1 MTKIHLNPDSI
12 GAVFFDFFATLIFW
26 TQPLRVT
33 LHKIADRYQLRLDWS
48 VYDEARAILT
58 EAYESS
64 KPTDNI
70 RDTISKQLEGCCA
83 MLRKLGVHE
92 HVEQIAWEVL
102 QYEHALFSR
111 NNATL
116 YEDVLPTLDRLQ
128 QMNLKMGI
136 VSNWDTPLHAM
147 VEELGLAPYFEIVVA
162 SHDQRVRSA
171 KPDAAIFEYA
181 LNAVG
186 VSAEEA
192 VHIGDSFEADIMG
205 ADAAGIRAILL
216 DRDGTQTGR
225 WEEAIQTLHALPDLL
240 SVKRDLM

>member
-1 MTKIHLNPDSI
+1 MTR
-12 GAVFFDFFATLIFW
+12 AVFFDFFATLIFW

-33 LHKIADRYQLRLDWS
+33 LRKIADRYQLCLDWS

-58 EAYESS
+58 ETYEAS

-83 MLRKLGVHE
+83 ILRKLGVHE

-116 YEDVLPTLDRLQ
+116 YEDVLPTLDQLQ
-128 QMNLKMGI
+128 QMDLKLGI
-136 VSNWDTPLHAM
+136 ISNWDTPLHAM
-147 VEELGLAPYFEIVVA
+147 VEELDLAPYFDVVVA

-181 LNAVG
+181 LNAVDA
-186 VSAEEA
+186 SPEES
-192 VHIGDSFEADIMG
+192 VHVGDSFEADIIG
-205 ADAAGIRAILL
+205 AHTAGIRAILL
-216 DRDGTQTGR
+216 DRDGAQTGR
-225 WEEAIQTLHALPDLL
+225 WEETIQTLHALPDLL
-240 SVKRDLM
+240 NVKPV

>member
-1 MTKIHLNPDSI
+1 MTKV
-12 GAVFFDFFATLIFW
+12 AFFDFFATLIFW
-26 TQPLRVT
+26 TQPLHITIR
-33 LHKIADRYQLRLDWS
+33 KIADRYQLRLDWS

-58 EAYESS
+58 EAYEAS
-64 KPTDNI
+64 KPTNSI
-70 RDTISKQLEGCCA
+70 RDTIFRQLDGCCA
-83 MLRKLGVHE
+83 ILKKLGVRE

-128 QMNLKMGI
+128 QMDLKMGI
-136 VSNWDTPLHAM
+136 ISNWDTPLHAM
-147 VEELGLAPYFEIVVA
+147 VEELGLAPYFEVVVA

-192 VHIGDSFEADIMG
+192 VHVGDSFEADIMG
-205 ADAAGIRAILL
+205 AHSAGIRAILL
-216 DRDGTQTGR
+216 DRDGTQTER
-225 WEEAIQTLHALPDLL
+225 WGETIRTLHALPDLL
-240 SVKRDLM
+240 SVKRA

>member
-1 MTKIHLNPDSI
+1 MTNV
-12 GAVFFDFFATLIFW
+12 VFFDFFATLIFW

-33 LHKIADRYQLRLDWS
+33 TRKIADRYQLCLNWS
-48 VYDEARAILT
+48 VYNEARAILT
-58 EAYESS
+58 EAYEAS

-83 MLRKLGVHE
+83 FVKKLGARE

-116 YEDVLPTLDRLQ
+116 YEDVLPTLNRLQ

-136 VSNWDTPLHAM
+136 ISNWDTPLHAM
-147 VEELGLAPYFEIVVA
+147 VEELGLSPYFDVIVA
-162 SHDQRVRSA
+162 SHDQRVQSA

-186 VSAEEA
+186 VSAKEA
-192 VHIGDSFEADIMG
+192 IHVGDSFEADIIG
-205 ADAAGIRAILL
+205 ADTAGIRAILL
-216 DRDGTQTGR
+216 DRDGTQAGR
-225 WEEAIQTLHALPDLL
+225 WEDTIQTLHTLPDLL
-240 SVKRDLM
+240 SVKRS

>member
-1 MTKIHLNPDSI
+1 MTKV
-12 GAVFFDFFATLIFW
+12 VFFDFFATLIFW

-33 LHKIADRYQLRLDWS
+33 LRKIADRYQLCLDWS

-58 EAYESS
+58 ETYEAS

-83 MLRKLGVHE
+83 ILRKLGVHE

-116 YEDVLPTLDRLQ
+116 YEDVLPTLDQLQ
-128 QMNLKMGI
+128 QMDLKLGI
-136 VSNWDTPLHAM
+136 ISNWDTPLHAM
-147 VEELGLAPYFEIVVA
+147 VEELGLAPYFDVVVA

-181 LNAVG
+181 LNAVDA
-186 VSAEEA
+186 SPEEA
-192 VHIGDSFEADIMG
+192 VHIGDSFEADIIG
-205 ADAAGIRAILL
+205 AHTAGIRAILL
-216 DRDGTQTGR
+216 DRDGAQTGR
-225 WEEAIQTLHALPDLL
+225 WEETIQTLHALPDLL
-240 SVKRDLM
+240 SVKQI

>member
-1 MTKIHLNPDSI
+1 MTKV
-12 GAVFFDFFATLIFW
+12 VFFDFFATLIFW

-33 LHKIADRYQLRLDWS
+33 LRKIADRYQLRLDWS

-58 EAYESS
+58 ETYEAS

-70 RDTISKQLEGCCA
+70 RDTVSKQLEGCCA
-83 MLRKLGVHE
+83 ILKKLGVHE

-116 YEDVLPTLDRLQ
+116 YEDVLPTLDQLQ
-128 QMNLKMGI
+128 QIDLKLGI
-136 VSNWDTPLHAM
+136 ISNWDTPLHAM
-147 VEELGLAPYFEIVVA
+147 VEELGLAPYFDVVVA

-181 LNAVG
+181 LNAVD
-186 VSAEEA
+186 VSPEEA
-192 VHIGDSFEADIMG
+192 VHVGDSFEADIIG
-205 ADAAGIRAILL
+205 AHTAGIRAILL
-216 DRDGTQTGR
+216 DRDGTQTGQ
-225 WEEAIQTLHALPDLL
+225 WEETIQTLYTLPDLL
-240 SVKRDLM
+240 SLKPVLI

>member
-1 MTKIHLNPDSI
+1 MTK
-12 GAVFFDFFATLIFW
+12 AVFFDFFATLIFW

-33 LHKIADRYQLRLDWS
+33 LRKIADRYQLCLNWS

-58 EAYESS
+58 ETYEAS

-83 MLRKLGVHE
+83 ILRKLGVHE

-116 YEDVLPTLDRLQ
+116 YEDVLPTLDQLQ
-128 QMNLKMGI
+128 QMDLKLGI
-136 VSNWDTPLHAM
+136 ISNWDTPLHAM
-147 VEELGLAPYFEIVVA
+147 VEELGLAPYFDVVVA

-181 LNAVG
+181 LNAVDA
-186 VSAEEA
+186 SPEES
-192 VHIGDSFEADIMG
+192 VHVGDSFEADIIG
-205 ADAAGIRAILL
+205 AHTAGIRAILL
-216 DRDGTQTGR
+216 DRDGAQTGR
-225 WEEAIQTLHALPDLL
+225 WEETIQTLHALPDLL
-240 SVKRDLM
+240 SVKQI

>member
-1 MTKIHLNPDSI
+1 MTKT
-12 GAVFFDFFATLIFW
+12 VFFDFFATLIFW

-33 LHKIADRYQLRLDWS
+33 TRKIGDRYQLRLDWS

-58 EAYESS
+58 EAYEAS

-70 RDTISKQLEGCCA
+70 RDTIFRQLDACCVF
-83 MLRKLGVHE
+83 LKKLGVHE
-92 HVEQIAWEVL
+92 HIDQIAWEVL

-136 VSNWDTPLHAM
+136 ISNWDTPLHAM
-147 VEELGLAPYFEIVVA
+147 VEGLGLAPYFEVIVA

-186 VSAEEA
+186 VSPEEA
-192 VHIGDSFEADIMG
+192 VHVGDSFEADIMG
-205 ADAAGIRAILL
+205 AHAAGIRAILL
-216 DRDGTQTGR
+216 DRDGTQTGQ
-225 WEEAIQTLHALPDLL
+225 WGETIQTLHALPDLL
-240 SVKRDLM
+240 GIYSESEK

>member
-1 MTKIHLNPDSI
+1 MTKT
-12 GAVFFDFFATLIFW
+12 VFFDFFATLIFW
-26 TQPLRVT
+26 TQPLHIT
-33 LHKIADRYQLRLDWS
+33 IHKIADRYQLCLDWS

-58 EAYESS
+58 EAYEAS

-70 RDTISKQLEGCCA
+70 RDTIFKQLDGCCA
-83 MLRKLGVHE
+83 FLRRLDVHE

-116 YEDVLPTLDRLQ
+116 YEDVLPTLNQLQ
-128 QMNLKMGI
+128 QMDLKMAI
-136 VSNWDTPLHAM
+136 ISNWDTPLHAM
-147 VEELGLAPYFEIVVA
+147 IEELGLAPYFEVVVA

-205 ADAAGIRAILL
+205 AHASGIRAILL

-225 WEEAIQTLHALPDLL
+225 WRETIQTLGALPDLINA
-240 SVKRDLM
+240 KRNSM

>member
-1 MTKIHLNPDSI
+1 MTKV
-12 GAVFFDFFATLIFW
+12 VFFDFFATLIFW
-26 TQPLRVT
+26 TQPLHVT
-33 LHKIADRYQLRLDWS
+33 IRKIADRYQLHLDWS

-58 EAYESS
+58 ETYEAS

-83 MLRKLGVHE
+83 ILRKLGVHE

-116 YEDVLPTLDRLQ
+116 YEDVLPTLDQLQ
-128 QMNLKMGI
+128 QMDLKMGI
-136 VSNWDTPLHAM
+136 ISNWDTPLHAM
-147 VEELGLAPYFEIVVA
+147 VEELGLAPYFEVIVA

-181 LNAVG
+181 LNTVS

-192 VHIGDSFEADIMG
+192 VHVGDSFEADIMG
-205 ADAAGIRAILL
+205 AHTVGIRAILL
-216 DRDGTQTGR
+216 DRDGTQAGR
-225 WEEAIQTLHALPDLL
+225 WGETIQTLHELDLIAPN
-240 SVKRDLM
+240 VI

>member
-1 MTKIHLNPDSI
+1 MTK
-12 GAVFFDFFATLIFW
+12 AVFFDFFDTLIFW

-33 LHKIADRYQLRLDWS
+33 LRKIADRYQLCLDWS

-58 EAYESS
+58 ETYEAS

-83 MLRKLGVHE
+83 ILRKLGVHE

-116 YEDVLPTLDRLQ
+116 YEDVLPTLDQLR
-128 QMNLKMGI
+128 QMDLKLGI
-136 VSNWDTPLHAM
+136 ISNWDTPLHAM
-147 VEELGLAPYFEIVVA
+147 VEELGLAPYFDVVVA

-181 LNAVG
+181 LNAVE
-186 VSAEEA
+186 VSPGEA
-192 VHIGDSFEADIMG
+192 VHVGDSFEADIMG
-205 ADAAGIRAILL
+205 AHTAGIRAILL
-216 DRDGTQTGR
+216 DRDGTQTGQ
-225 WEEAIQTLHALPDLL
+225 WEETIQTLHALPDLL
-240 SVKRDLM
+240 NVKQI

>member
-1 MTKIHLNPDSI
+1 MTKV
-12 GAVFFDFFATLIFW
+12 VFFDFFATLIFW

-33 LHKIADRYQLRLDWS
+33 LRKIADRYQLRLDWS

-58 EAYESS
+58 ETYEAS

-83 MLRKLGVHE
+83 ILRKLGVHE
-92 HVEQIAWEVL
+92 HVEQMAWEVL

-116 YEDVLPTLDRLQ
+116 YEDVLPTLDQLQ
-128 QMNLKMGI
+128 QMGLKLGI
-136 VSNWDTPLHAM
+136 ISNWDTPLHAM
-147 VEELGLAPYFEIVVA
+147 VEELGLTPYFDVVVA

-181 LNAVG
+181 LNAVDL
-186 VSAEEA
+186 SPEEA
-192 VHIGDSFEADIMG
+192 VHVGDSFEADIIG
-205 ADAAGIRAILL
+205 AHTAGIRAILL
-216 DRDGTQTGR
+216 DRDGTQAGQ
-225 WEEAIQTLHALPDLL
+225 WEETIQTLHALPGLL
-240 SVKRDLM
+240 NVKPV

>member
-1 MTKIHLNPDSI
+1 MPR
-12 GAVFFDFFATLIFW
+12 AVFFDFFATLIFW
-26 TQPLRVT
+26 TQPLRIT
-33 LHKIADRYQLRLDWS
+33 LRKIADRYQLRLDWS

-58 EAYESS
+58 EAYETS

-70 RDTISKQLEGCCA
+70 RDTIFRQLDGCCA
-83 MLRKLGVHE
+83 ILRKLGVRE
-92 HVEQIAWEVL
+92 HVDQITWEVL

-116 YEDVLPTLDRLQ
+116 YEDVLPTLNRLQ

-136 VSNWDTPLHAM
+136 ISNWDTPLHAM
-147 VEELGLAPYFEIVVA
+147 VEELGLAPYFEVVVA

-186 VSAEEA
+186 VSPKETIH
-192 VHIGDSFEADIMG
+192 VGDSFEADIMG
-205 ADAAGIRAILL
+205 AHAAGIRAILL
-216 DRDGTQTGR
+216 DRDRTQTGR
-225 WEEAIQTLHALPDLL
+225 WEETIQTLHALPDLIN
-240 SVKRDLM
+240 VKRA